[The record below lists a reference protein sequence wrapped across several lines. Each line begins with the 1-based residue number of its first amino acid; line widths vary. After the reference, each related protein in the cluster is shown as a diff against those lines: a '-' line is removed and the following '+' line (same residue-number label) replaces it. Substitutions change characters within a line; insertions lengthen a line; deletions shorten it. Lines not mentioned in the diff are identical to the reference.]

1 MSRANDFQKKLALQK
16 RREELAEAKRNWRK
30 KLAAEARA
38 GKRWL
43 REQNGLSKKRGQL

>member
-1 MSRANDFQKKLALQK
+1 MNRANDFQKELALQK
-16 RREELAEAKRNWRK
+16 RREELAEAKRNWRR

-43 REQNGLSKKRGQL
+43 AEQNRAVKGGRP